1 MTVNEEKKIK
11 DVLTPERILRPA
23 QRSPDWCFYD
33 SVGRFGF
40 GPDVRCHK
48 LWHTSGQRISSVITF
63 RGKQME
69 IINKEFPENESWIFI
84 FENLRNIEFHVRKK
98 EVGSDVKELMAITNT
113 L

>member
-1 MTVNEEKKIK
+1 
-11 DVLTPERILRPA
+11 
-23 QRSPDWCFYD
+23 
-33 SVGRFGF
+33 
-40 GPDVRCHK
+40 
-48 LWHTSGQRISSVITF
+48 
-63 RGKQME
+63 ME